1 MWHETRK
8 EMVQLMKSIFRMD
21 IDRSAR
27 FIAQKYYNVKDPEY
41 YDFEAHIFFDDAM
54 QMSEDGLHLP
64 NDFVTSLMEC
74 LDDAVSAVHERPTSL
89 GDPVRTPTP
98 YGGRLTWVLPGGTPL
113 VVHLKDKNK
122 IRHKKRWS
130 QVMYMY
136 YLLGYKILANSEMT
150 SDQETEFDS
159 VSGIMKKSEASG
171 MTSHAKLTSSELRRR
186 RTAAHFTRSVIFNY
200 VPEEVHEQAENTYI
214 LALDG
219 DVDFKPEAV
228 RLLMD
233 RMKKNKKVGAACGRI
248 HPTGSGPMVW
258 YQKFEYAVGHWLQ
271 KASEHVF
278 GCVLC
283 APGCFTL
290 FRGSALMDD
299 NVARTYT
306 TRSELAMHHVQ
317 YDQGEDRWLST
328 LLLQQGYR
336 IDFCAASDALTHAP
350 DTFSEFF
357 NQRRRW
363 GPSTLANVVDLLGN
377 WQSAVRLNDNL
388 SSLYVIYQAMMLCST
403 VLGPSTIILLMAGSF
418 KMVFKISVLGSYALT
433 LIVPALYVALCLYAK
448 PRLQLTVGAGL
459 SALYALVM
467 AIVLVGTVGTVV
479 LGSITSPNVLFLFT
493 VIFVFT
499 VSAVLHPQEFYCI
512 LPGVL
517 YLIML
522 PAGYLV
528 LTIYSLCNLHVV
540 SWGTR
545 ETQTVKTHAQ
555 IEKEKQEAEEKKAG
569 KKGGILGWLGL
580 HATLKEARHL
590 VKQARAGLFRKEKRG
605 KSKSSPEKSRTD
617 QLLEELIVEIRRDR
631 ECSDT
636 SKRKSTSALNR
647 GEHNGET
654 NHGDKAACG
663 REEEAHSDLTQSGT
677 SRREDQERWSQH
689 SQRPLSVHNQGSS
702 SLRSRASS
710 VNDSDNDSSDHE
722 DRDTVVSNVG
732 NHTVI
737 RLDGNPPQPTTTQ
750 QPPRPPRHDD
760 VTNPSWLTSEVCGEG
775 PVTQLNERETAFW
788 SQLIHK
794 YLYPLNEDTAHQ
806 DKMQADL
813 KSLRNNVVFG
823 FVMVSVIWIALNM
836 QLEALQD
843 DLEMFLYIHI
853 PRMTPGAPPHTFH
866 PLGMVFLVSFAL
878 VLLVQF
884 AGMFAHR
891 WGTLLHTLSITEIGV
906 GNSNDER
913 KEVSLPA

>member
-1 MWHETRK
+1 
-8 EMVQLMKSIFRMD
+8 MVS
-21 IDRSAR
+21 
-27 FIAQKYYNVKDPEY
+27 V
-41 YDFEAHIFFDDAM
+41 
-54 QMSEDGLHLP
+54 LH
-64 NDFVTSLMEC
+64 T
-74 LDDAVSAVHERPTSL
+74 
-89 GDPVRTPTP
+89 
-98 YGGRLTWVLPGGTPL
+98 
-113 VVHLKDKNK
+113 
-122 IRHKKRWS
+122 
-130 QVMYMY
+130 
-136 YLLGYKILANSEMT
+136 
-150 SDQETEFDS
+150 
-159 VSGIMKKSEASG
+159 
-171 MTSHAKLTSSELRRR
+171 
-186 RTAAHFTRSVIFNY
+186 
-200 VPEEVHEQAENTYI
+200 
-214 LALDG
+214 
-219 DVDFKPEAV
+219 
-228 RLLMD
+228 
-233 RMKKNKKVGAACGRI
+233 
-248 HPTGSGPMVW
+248 
-258 YQKFEYAVGHWLQ
+258 
-271 KASEHVF
+271 
-278 GCVLC
+278 C
-283 APGCFTL
+283 A
-290 FRGSALMDD
+290 
-299 NVARTYT
+299 
-306 TRSELAMHHVQ
+306 
-317 YDQGEDRWLST
+317 GEDRWLST

-913 KEVSLPA
+913 KEVRDAILRVIQLQKLRNIDLEPNPDYDDTTPLSTPTIINPLFVPDIGIAPPALPTLHPSIPPPPSESGFHPSSTRSALHRSHSFRHDGLVGAHRPGDVRRELWEYDVSRGRKGLLGNFTLQRAFEKRFRNEIGSRVNQAGQGPYSQGHVAQHVQPW